1 MNETMAPEDLAKT
14 AKSAF
19 QGGDFEGATEL
30 FRAAAAGY
38 QLAGKFTDS
47 AEMKNNLSV
56 ALLQV
61 GEADL
66 ALQAVEG
73 TPEIFAQAGDQRRQ
87 AMALGN
93 QAAALAALDKTPEA
107 EVAYQQSAELLRN
120 LGEDELHASVMR
132 AISELQLR
140 SGRHLEAVASMQ
152 TGLDGIKKPK
162 LQQRMLRRLLK
173 MPFKLM
179 NRG

>member
-1 MNETMAPEDLAKT
+1 MAPEDLSET
-14 AKSAF
+14 GKSAF
-19 QGGDFEGATEL
+19 KEGDFERAIEL
-30 FRAAAAGY
+30 FRAAAEGY
-38 QLAGKFTDS
+38 QLSGNITDS

-56 ALLQV
+56 ALLHLD
-61 GEADL
+61 EADL

-73 TPEIFAQAGDQRRQ
+73 TPEVFAQAGDGRRQ

-93 QAAALAALDKTPEA
+93 QAAALAALQKTSEA
-107 EVAYQQSAELLRN
+107 EEAYHQSAELLKN
-120 LGEDELHASVMR
+120 LGEDEMRASVMR